1 MEWELLGRIA
11 LAALLGWLV
20 GLWHEASRPPGAAR
34 AGPRTYGLVCLGAAV
49 VNALAPSAEVA
60 GGTLAGVGFLGAGL
74 LLRGGDG
81 AAVGFYMAAS
91 LWAAT
96 AVGIVVGRGALALGA
111 VTTLVVLVVLHS
123 DHLPG
128 RRRLEDGVR
137 ALFARARRDGR

>member
-1 MEWELLGRIA
+1 MEWELLGRVA

-34 AGPRTYGLVCLGAAV
+34 AGPRTYGLVCLGAAA
-49 VNALAPSAEVA
+49 VNALAPSGEVA

-74 LLRGGDG
+74 LLRGEDG
-81 AAVGFYMAAS
+81 AAVGFYTAAS
-91 LWAAT
+91 LWAVT
-96 AVGIVVGRGALALGA
+96 AVGVAVGRGALAFGA

-128 RRRLEDGVR
+128 RRGFENRVR
-137 ALFARARRDGR
+137 AVFARVRGDGR